1 MTKSFDKEL
10 LKRSDLIYIHI
21 ESSSNKIRSWQ
32 KTAKISDKRL
42 TKNNLTY
49 KQKLSKKLLKL

>member
-42 TKNNLTY
+42 TKNSLIY